1 LKESGLKHLKPILLC
16 IALAVASL
24 SALAQGERNI
34 TMNMQDAEI
43 RALIQWMAD
52 KSGKNFVVHRDVK
65 GSATVVSAEPVSLD
79 EAWQMFLQV
88 LELNGY
94 AAVSSGQ
101 SVKVLPAPKAS
112 QSAGNADASLAGDIK
127 VSIIRLQH
135 VPAQELSVQLK
146 PLMSEAG
153 VITAYSQTNA
163 LIVSDRGDNI
173 ERIRRLSRQIDQ
185 SGDSSFDL
193 VKLKH
198 ADAFELLKS
207 VSGLMSEELKQSGL
221 AVSMSV
227 DQRSNAILLAGNSYQ
242 RTKVKKLVQQLD
254 KPMEATA
261 GTQVIYLHYVD
272 AEELVPVLRG
282 TLDHIN
288 EDSMESST
296 PASVE
301 ASKAANALV
310 INAPPAI
317 QARIKRVIKQLDIRR
332 AQVLVEALIVD
343 VMEDDGRELGISWI
357 TSDLAEENRT
367 GGFAANNTTGALGIG
382 STIADSDGEIIDVI
396 PGAGLSF
403 GYIKDGDL
411 RAVFRALSTKT
422 RSNVISTPSVVALDN
437 EEASLLVG
445 QNVPFVTG
453 QSTGAASQTDNP
465 FTTVQRQDIGT
476 TLKITPRINRGDSV
490 TLKIEQTTE
499 RINNEASSS
508 AVDLVTNKRQI
519 LTNALIRDGE
529 ILVLGGL
536 ISDEESDLVQKTP
549 LLGDLPILGHLF
561 RSKGKLKQKTNLMVF
576 IHPVILKDE
585 MQVADVTQR
594 RYDFMRQVQKSY
606 RNRERVDWNQEPP
619 LLPDYDEFKPGGSVT
634 PEGMIAP
641 QGIVSGKR

>member
-1 LKESGLKHLKPILLC
+1 MNYLMPLIMSVVLSFVGLSQP
-16 IALAVASL
+16 AQ
-24 SALAQGERNI
+24 AQGERNI

-65 GSATVVSAEPVSLD
+65 GLATVVSAEPVSLD

-112 QSAGNADASLAGDIK
+112 QSAGNADPGLAGDIK

-135 VPAQELSVQLK
+135 VPAQELSQQLK

-153 VITAYSQTNA
+153 VITAYPQTNA

-193 VKLKH
+193 VSLKH
-198 ADAFELLKS
+198 ADAFEVLKS

-227 DQRSNAILLAGNSYQ
+227 DPRSNAILLAGNSYQ
-242 RTKVKKLVQQLD
+242 RAKVKKLVRQLD

-261 GTQVIYLHYVD
+261 GTQVVYLHYVD

-317 QARIKRVIKQLDIRR
+317 QARLRRVIKQLDIRR

-357 TSDLAEENRT
+357 TADLSDEANT
-367 GGFAANNTTGALGIG
+367 GGFAANNTTGTLGIG
-382 STIADSDGEIIDVI
+382 NPITDSDGEIIDVV

-403 GYIKDGDL
+403 GYLKEGDL
-411 RAVFRALSTKT
+411 RAVFRALSSKT

-499 RINNEASSS
+499 RINNDASSS

-536 ISDEESDLVQKTP
+536 ISDEESELVQKTP
-549 LLGDLPILGHLF
+549 LLGDIPILGYLF

-594 RYDFMRQVQKSY
+594 RYEFMREVQKNY
-606 RNRERVDWNQEPP
+606 RDRNRTDWNQEPP
-619 LLPDYDEFKPGGSVT
+619 ILPDYDEYLPNGSIG
-634 PEGMIAP
+634 PQGMIAP
-641 QGIVSGKR
+641 QGMVTGKR

>member
-1 LKESGLKHLKPILLC
+1 MNRLRLLLVTLVLCLACKPG
-16 IALAVASL
+16 
-24 SALAQGERNI
+24 LAQDERSI

-52 KSGKNFVVHRDVK
+52 ISGKNFIVHRDVK
-65 GSATVVSAEPVSLD
+65 GTATVVSAEPVSLD
-79 EAWQMFLQV
+79 EAWHMFLQV

-94 AAVSSGQ
+94 AAVTSGK
-101 SVKVLPAPKAS
+101 SVKVVPSPKAS
-112 QSAGNADASLAGDIK
+112 QTAGDSGVSLAGDIK

-146 PLMSEAG
+146 PLLSEAG
-153 VITAYSQTNA
+153 VITAYTQTNA
-163 LIVSDRGDNI
+163 LIISDRSDNI
-173 ERIRRLSRQIDQ
+173 ERVRRLTRQIDQ
-185 SGDSSFDL
+185 SGDSSFDM
-193 VKLKH
+193 VPLKH

-207 VSGLMSEELKQSGL
+207 VSALMNEELKQSGL
-221 AVSMSV
+221 SVSMSV

-242 RTKVKKLVQQLD
+242 RAKVKQLVKQLD
-254 KPMEATA
+254 KPMQSEA

-282 TLDHIN
+282 TLDSIN
-288 EDSMESST
+288 EAAKDTSS
-296 PASVE
+296 PSSIE
-301 ASKAANALV
+301 ASISANALV

-317 QARIKRVIKQLDIRR
+317 QTRLKSVIKQLDIRR

-343 VMEDDGRELGISWI
+343 VLEDDGQELGVSWI
-357 TSDLAEENRT
+357 TSDLANENNS
-367 GGFAANNTTGALGIG
+367 GGFVANNTAGTLGIG
-382 STIADSDGEIIDVI
+382 NTITDSDGDVIDVL

-453 QSTGAASQTDNP
+453 QATGAASQTDNP
-465 FTTVQRQDIGT
+465 FTTVQRQDIGV
-476 TLKITPRINRGDSV
+476 TLKITPRINLGDSV

-499 RINNEASSS
+499 RVNNDASAS
-508 AVDLVTNKRQI
+508 AIDLVTNKRQI
-519 LTNALIRDGE
+519 ITSALIRDGE
-529 ILVLGGL
+529 ILVIGGL
-536 ISDEESDLVQKTP
+536 ISDEEAEVQRKTP
-549 LLGDLPILGHLF
+549 FLGDIPVLGMLF
-561 RSKGKLKQKTNLMVF
+561 RSTGKMKQKTNLMVF

-585 MQVADVTQR
+585 MQVADITQR
-594 RYDFMRQVQKSY
+594 RYDFMREAQQNY
-606 RNRERVDWNQEPP
+606 RDKKKVEWKEAPP
-619 LLPDYDEFKPGGSVT
+619 LLPDFEEYVPAAETATGT
-634 PEGMIAP
+634 PEPMARSS
-641 QGIVSGKR
+641 Q

>member
-1 LKESGLKHLKPILLC
+1 MRLKLVLLPLLLLLLVNPVK
-16 IALAVASL
+16 A
-24 SALAQGERNI
+24 EDDRNI
-34 TMNMQDAEI
+34 TMNMQGAEI

-52 KSGKNFVVHRDVK
+52 LSGKNFVVHRDVK
-65 GSATVVSAEPVSLD
+65 GTATVVSAEPVSMQ

-101 SVKVLPAPKAS
+101 SVKVVPAPNAS
-112 QSAGNADASLAGDIK
+112 QTVGDAMTGTAGDMK
-127 VSIIRLQH
+127 VSIIRMQH
-135 VPAQELSVQLK
+135 VPAQELANQLK
-146 PLMSEAG
+146 ALMSEAG
-153 VITAYSQTNA
+153 VITAYPQTNA
-163 LIVSDRGDNI
+163 LIVSDRSDNI

-185 SGDSSFDL
+185 SGDSSFNV
-193 VKLKH
+193 VKLQH
-198 ADAFELLKS
+198 ADAFEVLKS
-207 VSGLMSEELKQSGL
+207 VNGLMSEELKQAGL

-242 RTKVKKLVQQLD
+242 RNKVRQLVQKLD
-254 KPMEATA
+254 KPMESAA
-261 GTQVIYLHYVD
+261 GTQVVYLHYVD

-282 TLDHIN
+282 TLDSIN
-288 EDSMESST
+288 EASKDNAT

-301 ASKAANALV
+301 ASSSANALV
-310 INAPPAI
+310 INAPPAM
-317 QARIKRVIKQLDIRR
+317 QTRLKRVIQQLDIRR

-343 VMEDDGRELGISWI
+343 VMEGDGRELGVSWI
-357 TSDLAEENRT
+357 TSDLADKNSS
-367 GGFAANNTTGALGIG
+367 GGFAANNTTGQLGIG
-382 STIADSDGEIIDVI
+382 ETILDDRGDIVDVA

-411 RAVFRALSTKT
+411 RAVFRALSSKT

-476 TLKITPRINRGDSV
+476 TLKITPRINAGDSV

-499 RINNEASSS
+499 RINADASSS
-508 AVDLVTNKRQI
+508 AVDLITNKRQI

-529 ILVLGGL
+529 ILVIGGL
-536 ISDEESDLVQKTP
+536 ISDEESEVVQKTP
-549 LLGDLPILGHLF
+549 ILGSIPVLGMLF
-561 RSKGKLKQKTNLMVF
+561 RSTGKSQQKTNLMVF
-576 IHPVILKDE
+576 IHPIILKDE
-585 MQVADVTQR
+585 MQVSDLTQR
-594 RYDFMRQVQKSY
+594 RYDFMREVQQEY
-606 RNRERVDWNQEPP
+606 REKRNPKWNKAAPILPNFDEYKPAGVTEP
-619 LLPDYDEFKPGGSVT
+619 LARRYPDE
-634 PEGMIAP
+634 
-641 QGIVSGKR
+641 

>member
-1 LKESGLKHLKPILLC
+1 MKESPLNRLRLLVVTLLLC
-16 IALAVASL
+16 LVCKPC
-24 SALAQGERNI
+24 LAQEDRRI
-34 TMNMQDAEI
+34 TMNMQNAEI

-52 KSGKNFVVHRDVK
+52 LSGKNFVVHRDVK
-65 GSATVVSAEPVSLD
+65 GTATVVSAEPVSVD

-94 AAVSSGQ
+94 AAVTSGK
-101 SVKVLPAPKAS
+101 SVKILPAPKAS
-112 QSAGNADASLAGDIK
+112 QTAGDTGVSLAGDIK

-146 PLMSEAG
+146 PLLSEAG
-153 VITAYSQTNA
+153 IITAYSQTNA
-163 LIVSDRGDNI
+163 LIISDRSDNI
-173 ERIRRLSRQIDQ
+173 ERVLRLTRQIDQ
-185 SGDSSFDL
+185 SGDSSFDMIAL
-193 VKLKH
+193 QH

-207 VSGLMSEELKQSGL
+207 VSALMNEELKQSGL
-221 AVSMSV
+221 SVSMSV
-227 DQRSNAILLAGNSYQ
+227 DQRANAILLAGNSYQ
-242 RTKVKKLVQQLD
+242 RAKVKSLVRRLD
-254 KPMEATA
+254 KPMQSEA

-282 TLDHIN
+282 TLDSIN
-288 EDSMESST
+288 
-296 PASVE
+296 E
-301 ASKAANALV
+301 ASKDTASTASIEASTAANALV

-317 QARIKRVIKQLDIRR
+317 QTRLKRVIKQLDIRR

-343 VMEDDGRELGISWI
+343 VLEDDGRELGVSWI
-357 TSDLAEENRT
+357 TSDLADQNNS
-367 GGFAANNTTGALGIG
+367 GGFIANNTTGTLGIG
-382 STIADSDGEIIDVI
+382 NTITDSAGDVIDVL

-453 QSTGAASQTDNP
+453 QATGAASQTDNP

-499 RINNEASSS
+499 RVNNDASAS
-508 AVDLVTNKRQI
+508 AIDLVTNKRQI
-519 LTNALIRDGE
+519 ITNALIRDGE

-536 ISDEESDLVQKTP
+536 ISDEEAEVQQKTP
-549 LLGDLPILGHLF
+549 ILGDIPVLGLLF
-561 RSKGKLKQKTNLMVF
+561 RSTGRMKQKTNLMVF
-576 IHPVILKDE
+576 IHPVILKNE
-585 MQVADVTQR
+585 MQVADITQR
-594 RYDFMRQVQKSY
+594 RYDFMREVQQNY
-606 RNRERVDWNQEPP
+606 RNKKNVDWKEAPP
-619 LLPDYDEFKPGGSVT
+619 LLPDYEEYAPGNSVPGST
-634 PEGMIAP
+634 EPLARRSE
-641 QGIVSGKR
+641 Q